1 MVWVNWQ
8 ILGEVP
14 NLQKP
19 MGILLLTSKLW
30 FLSINFKDLWAKAF
44 LMNFKNNVLLKSSSF
59 LSIYAVKILPSS
71 IQRMLGTNFSS
82 WVAKRKS
89 FLLCVCTSVFQCSPA
104 PLATHIQGIFLPSN
118 CDNKMIT
125 PPQFSIMVQ
134 KCLWHIAE
142 LKWKLLGSSSLL

>member
-1 MVWVNWQ
+1 M
-8 ILGEVP
+8 
-14 NLQKP
+14 
-19 MGILLLTSKLW
+19 SK
-30 FLSINFKDLWAKAF
+30 SIFNEFQEQCPF
-44 LMNFKNNVLLKSSSF
+44 EIFIF